1 MKTLIKSV
9 EKGYGEDSIFYSTNP
24 LVAQQY
30 RVDRIEFDSKQVGN
44 DIIIKGYKGDV
55 MDNVVFE
62 MGANID
68 VTVVYE
74 TILP

>member
-1 MKTLIKSV
+1 MKTIIKSV
-9 EKGYGEDSIFYSTNP
+9 QKGYGEDSIFFTTNEKANST
-24 LVAQQY
+24 VK
-30 RVDRIEFDSKQVGN
+30 VDKIEFDSKQVGN
-44 DIIIKGYKGDV
+44 DIIINVYKGYV
-55 MDNVVFE
+55 MDHLVFE

>member
-1 MKTLIKSV
+1 MKTIIKSV
-9 EKGYGEDSIFYSTNP
+9 EKGYGEHSIFFTTNEKANSM
-24 LVAQQY
+24 V
-30 RVDRIEFDSKQVGN
+30 RVDRIEYDSKQVGN
-44 DIIIKGYKGDV
+44 DIIINVYKGYT
-55 MDNVVFE
+55 MDNLVFE